1 VDDIDNVHDTRSN
14 HMSDLTATV
23 DTYLDAYGESDAERR
38 AKLIEQVWASGG
50 QLIDPPLDATG
61 RDGIGQMA
69 AAVQSQFPGHTL
81 RRSTGVD
88 THHGFAR
95 YGWEMVAAD
104 GSVTLA
110 GTDIMQVGDDGQI
123 VRVTGFFGEPPALES

>member
-1 VDDIDNVHDTRSN
+1 
-14 HMSDLTATV
+14 MSDLTTTV
-23 DTYLDAYGESDAERR
+23 DTYLDAYGEADGERR
-38 AKLIEQVWASGG
+38 AKLIEQIWAADG
-50 QLIDPPLDATG
+50 QLIDPPLDAQG
-61 RDGIGQMA
+61 RDAIDQMA
-69 AAVQSQFPGHTL
+69 AAVQGQFPGHTF

-88 THHGFAR
+88 AHHGFAR

-110 GTDIMQVGDDGQI
+110 GTDVMQIGADGQI

>member
-1 VDDIDNVHDTRSN
+1 
-14 HMSDLTATV
+14 MSDLTTTV
-23 DTYLDAYGESDAERR
+23 DTYLDAYGEADADRR
-38 AKLIEQVWASGG
+38 AKLIEQVWAPDG
-50 QLIDPPLDATG
+50 QLIDPPLDAQG
-61 RDGIGQMA
+61 HVAIGQMA
-69 AAVQSQFPGHTL
+69 AAVQGQFPGHSF

-88 THHGFAR
+88 AHHGFAR

-110 GTDIMQVGDDGQI
+110 GTDIMQVSDRGQI